1 MIVLIML
8 VNTYH
13 KDYGALKKGAS
24 VSVDE
29 VTAKRWVRN
38 GIARAPV
45 AKAAAPK
52 QKPKA
57 SSRKGGRK

>member
-1 MIVLIML
+1 MIVLML

-29 VTAKRWVRN
+29 ATAKRWVRN
-38 GIARAPV
+38 GIARVHV
-45 AKAAAPK
+45 AKTAAPK